1 MEEEWPY
8 PLLSKEIDARHRA
21 KKISDGNSCSSLAVL
36 IPRTAGWWVID
47 PRWKPR
53 QADNR
58 YRRSMHLR
66 MTPWIEAWSQ
76 ALNDVVHET
85 RAYDHNT
92 YEQYMAWYS
101 SQTRIR
107 LLAPEDPDERG
118 ELVRDAKTLWE
129 KLRDGIAGTNQEVMA
144 TVDSLRRKAQ
154 PERVPPHSSA
164 PITSQW
170 QGGFAAFAGPTQ
182 SVPLHAP
189 TYGTNPWKAQSIDYG
204 GTSFGGGVHGYMDLL
219 QQGDWLF
226 GQYSSHRNEIPYMQ
240 APFDNFIDIYIAY
253 GLGLCQGLGPY
264 TASYGDISSFGG
276 GSSLV
281 PNELRASQTDD
292 APRVT
297 QPTQPEVDDLQ
308 GNNNDPHRSNRE
320 RHEPNRLSLS
330 GPRHAAGG
338 KKKTTKKPAG
348 ISRTMTDHDDE

>member
-189 TYGTNPWKAQSIDYG
+189 TYGTNPWKAQSMDYG
-204 GTSFGGGVHGYMDLL
+204 GSFRPELMSG
-219 QQGDWLF
+219 F
-226 GQYSSHRNEIPYMQ
+226 R
-240 APFDNFIDIYIAY
+240 
-253 GLGLCQGLGPY
+253 PY

-308 GNNNDPHRSNRE
+308 GNNNDPRRSNRE

>member
-1 MEEEWPY
+1 
-8 PLLSKEIDARHRA
+8 
-21 KKISDGNSCSSLAVL
+21 
-36 IPRTAGWWVID
+36 
-47 PRWKPR
+47 
-53 QADNR
+53 
-58 YRRSMHLR
+58 

-204 GTSFGGGVHGYMDLL
+204 GSFRPELMSG
-219 QQGDWLF
+219 F
-226 GQYSSHRNEIPYMQ
+226 R
-240 APFDNFIDIYIAY
+240 
-253 GLGLCQGLGPY
+253 PY